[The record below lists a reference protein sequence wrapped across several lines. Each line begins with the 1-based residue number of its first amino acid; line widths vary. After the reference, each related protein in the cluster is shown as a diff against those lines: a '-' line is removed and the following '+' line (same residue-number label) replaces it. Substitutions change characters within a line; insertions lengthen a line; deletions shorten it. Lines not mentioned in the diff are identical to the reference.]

1 MSIEEFIKIF
11 DEKYSK
17 EIVRM
22 LKIKKIFNLLS

>member
-17 EIVRM
+17 EVIRM
-22 LKIKKIFNLLS
+22 LKIKKIFNL

>member
-1 MSIEEFIKIF
+1 MKIEDFLRIF

-22 LKIKKIFNLLS
+22 LKIKRIFGF